1 MEKISDRWAKLI
13 LWASAYLNAILFAL
27 VGGYYWLKTDRE
39 ELKSECKKV
48 LWVTLIF
55 LAISMTLTVVSS
67 FSTICNGGY
76 RVISVINAVVAMVK
90 VCTYL
95 TFALFSFFGIKFDI
109 SGGKEANAKVKDNKK
124 DNKEEKVEVEIVEP
138 ETNSDKE

>member
-13 LWASAYLNAILFAL
+13 LWASAYINAILFAL

-55 LAISMTLTVVSS
+55 LAITMTLTVISS
-67 FSTICNGGY
+67 FGTICNGGY
-76 RVISVINAVVAMVK
+76 RVISVISAVVAIVK
-90 VCTYL
+90 VCTYVTL
-95 TFALFSFFGIKFDI
+95 ALFSFFGIKFDI
-109 SGGKEANAKVKDNKK
+109 SGWKEAKAEVKNE
-124 DNKEEKVEVEIVEP
+124 NKEEKVEVEIVEP

>member
-13 LWASAYLNAILFAL
+13 LWASAYISAILFAL

-55 LAISMTLTVVSS
+55 LAISMTLTVISS
-67 FSTICNGGY
+67 FGTICAGGY
-76 RVISVINAVVAMVK
+76 RAISIISAIVTIIK

-95 TFALFSFFGIKFDI
+95 TFALFAFFGIEFDI
-109 SGGKEANAKVKDNKK
+109 FGQKSKEKNNKK
-124 DNKEEKVEVEIVEP
+124 AEKKDEKVEVEIVEP
-138 ETNSDKE
+138 ETDNDKE

>member
-13 LWASAYLNAILFAL
+13 LWASAYINAILFAL

-67 FSTICNGGY
+67 FGTICNGGY
-76 RVISVINAVVAMVK
+76 RVISIINAIVAIVK

-95 TFALFSFFGIKFDI
+95 TLALFSFFGIKFDI
-109 SGGKEANAKVKDNKK
+109 SNGKEAKAEVNAS
-124 DNKEEKVEVEIVEP
+124 KEEKVEVEIVEP